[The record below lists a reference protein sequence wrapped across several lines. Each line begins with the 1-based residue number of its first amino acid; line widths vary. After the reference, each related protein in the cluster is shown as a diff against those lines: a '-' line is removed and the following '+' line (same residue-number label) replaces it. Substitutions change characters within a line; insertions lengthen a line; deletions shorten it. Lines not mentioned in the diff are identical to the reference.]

1 MDSII
6 LPGGNQVPGGQP
18 VMAMPVIPQKIKDAQ
33 KHYIESGKAI
43 LDNIQERMD
52 NTEDFDNIVILSA
65 LKWLIKGQLP
75 IDL

>member
-1 MDSII
+1 MIDMTLSNFENHPMMVDPI
-6 LPGGNQVPGGQP
+6 VSKK
-18 VMAMPVIPQKIKDAQ
+18 VKEVQKQ
-33 KHYIESGKAI
+33 YIECGKFI

-52 NTEDFDNIVILSA
+52 NTENFDNIVILSA